1 MTNPETIIYTDKE
14 RIYCNGDF
22 GNDHPRVY
30 YSVPTEGF
38 VVCGYCDIK
47 FTRDKNYKNEDE
59 SISAYGHL
67 KRKIQE

>member
-47 FTRDKNYKNEDE
+47 FTRDESYKDYTHNNDT
-59 SISAYGHL
+59 
-67 KRKIQE
+67 Q

>member
-1 MTNPETIIYTDKE
+1 MVDYPETIIYTQRE
-14 RIYCNGDF
+14 RIYCD
-22 GNDHPRVY
+22 NDHPRVY

-47 FTRDKNYKNEDE
+47 YTRDKNYKNEE
-59 SISAYGHL
+59 NSISAYGHL